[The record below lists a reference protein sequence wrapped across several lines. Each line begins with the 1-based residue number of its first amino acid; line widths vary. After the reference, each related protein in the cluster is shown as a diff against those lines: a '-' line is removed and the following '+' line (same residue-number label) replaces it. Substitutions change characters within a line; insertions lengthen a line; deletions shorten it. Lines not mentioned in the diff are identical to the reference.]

1 MGNAEEPRRSGRVRN
16 AVKTYATEQAELA
29 VKAPA
34 PQRKR
39 KAVTKA
45 KDNDYEPASAP
56 RKKLKQA
63 RLSSDAAVPE
73 DDQESADDYESE
85 IEEPVKKKAPKK
97 GRKTAGAIPLDQ
109 QVRVPPHS
117 KIYPLPE
124 VKRTAATTW
133 QGGYDY
139 ERPEGSAWHGE
150 AAHARMERAKSRV
163 PKLAPGQTEKRL
175 RAYVAEPDDKYRA
188 LEEKAN
194 TEKMFIIDRERA
206 SEEDCHARH
215 DDCPSEVLQIAGS
228 QGNVYTVTISHIP
241 TCDCPTNLFQRNG
254 EQKICKHVVY
264 VLLNVLKVPEH
275 LAHLRYQNA
284 LLTSELHEIF
294 DNAPELPIDIAANAE
309 PTDGNRKPLTDDCPI
324 CFTDF
329 EGDKKAV
336 YCRTSCG
343 NNIHTVC
350 FKQWEKVKAG
360 NVTCPFCR
368 APWESEDDEKK
379 KKVNVAKIAL
389 PGQISAS
396 GYQNVA
402 HLLDYE

>member
-1 MGNAEEPRRSGRVRN
+1 MANIEEPRRSGRVRHV
-16 AVKTYATEQAELA
+16 VKTYATEQAELA

-45 KDNDYEPASAP
+45 KDDDDEPASAP

-97 GRKTAGAIPLDQ
+97 GKKTGGAIPLDQ

-124 VKRTAATTW
+124 FAAAKK
-133 QGGYDY
+133 GPG
-139 ERPEGSAWHGE
+139 WHGE
-150 AAHARMERAKSRV
+150 AASLRIERTKSRV
-163 PKLAPGQTEKRL
+163 AKLAPGATEVRL
-175 RAYVAEPDDKYRA
+175 RAYVARPADEYEVLAHR
-188 LEEKAN
+188 AN
-194 TEKMFIIDRERA
+194 TQKMFIINRERA
-206 SEEDCHARH
+206 SEEDCHAGH
-215 DDCPSEVLQIAGS
+215 DDCPSEVLKLAGS
-228 QGNVYTVTISHIP
+228 KGDIYTVTISHVP
-241 TCDCPTNLFQRNG
+241 TCTCPVNLFQKTG
-254 EQKICKHVVY
+254 QQYVCKHVVY
-264 VLLNVLKVPEH
+264 VLLNVLKVPDH
-275 LAHLRYQNA
+275 LAHQNA
-284 LLTSELHEIF
+284 FLTSELHEIF
-294 DNAPELPIDIAANAE
+294 DNAPELPVDIAAKEE

-329 EGDKKAV
+329 EEDKKAV

-368 APWESEDDEKK
+368 APWESEDDGKK

>member
-1 MGNAEEPRRSGRVRN
+1 MATVEEPRRSGRVRN

-39 KAVTKA
+39 KAVTQA
-45 KDNDYEPASAP
+45 EDDDQEPASAP
-56 RKKLKQA
+56 RKKLKHA

-73 DDQESADDYESE
+73 DDQESADNFESE
-85 IEEPVKKKAPKK
+85 VEKPVKKKAPKK
-97 GRKTAGAIPLDQ
+97 GKKTAGAIPLDQ

-124 VKRTAATTW
+124 VAAMKK
-133 QGGYDY
+133 
-139 ERPEGSAWHGE
+139 GSGWHGE
-150 AAHARMERAKSRV
+150 AASLRIERTKSRV
-163 PKLAPGQTEKRL
+163 AKLAPGENEKRL
-175 RAYVAEPDDKYRA
+175 RAYVPGPTDEYEVLAHR
-188 LEEKAN
+188 AN
-194 TEKMFIIDRERA
+194 TQKMFIINRERA
-206 SEEDCHARH
+206 SEEDCHAGH
-215 DDCPSEVLQIAGS
+215 EDCPSEVLKMAGS
-228 QGNVYTVTISHIP
+228 KGDIYTVTISHVP
-241 TCDCPTNLFQRNG
+241 TCTCPVNLFQKAG
-254 EQKICKHVVY
+254 QQYVCKHVVY
-264 VLLNVLKVPEH
+264 VLLNVLKVPDH
-275 LAHLRYQNA
+275 LAYQNA
-284 LLTSELHEIF
+284 FLTSELHEIF
-294 DNAPELPIDIAANAE
+294 DNAPELPVDIAAKEE

-324 CFTDF
+324 CFMDF

-336 YCRTSCG
+336 YCRNSCG

-368 APWESEDDEKK
+368 APWESEDDGKK